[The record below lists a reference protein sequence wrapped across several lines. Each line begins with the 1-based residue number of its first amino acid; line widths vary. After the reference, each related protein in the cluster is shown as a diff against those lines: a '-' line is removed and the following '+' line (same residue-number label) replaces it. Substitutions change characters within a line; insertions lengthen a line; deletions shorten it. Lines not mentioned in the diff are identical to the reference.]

1 HRKNLRSGD
10 FASTSAPKVARQM
23 VPSTIS
29 GKVKVSTAGPFVV
42 GLVMLSTVVV
52 VPLALLW
59 SVGNDEAPD
68 VSPVSAVSVS
78 VPPSVPGCVMF
89 CREDEVQHQSASSVP
104 G

>member
-1 HRKNLRSGD
+1 SLMSKIVVSSGPD
-10 FASTSAPKVARQM
+10 PRQ
-23 VPSTIS
+23 SDS